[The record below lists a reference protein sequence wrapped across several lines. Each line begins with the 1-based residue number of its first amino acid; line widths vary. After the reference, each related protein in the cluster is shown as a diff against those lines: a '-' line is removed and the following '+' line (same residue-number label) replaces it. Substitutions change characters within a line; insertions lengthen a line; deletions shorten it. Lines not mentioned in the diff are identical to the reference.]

1 MPKLLVQNKDIFK
14 HAKTDTAISILT
26 TSECIQLAQTL
37 TLSSLLDYLLNISP
51 SGFLQS
57 SLNLVCSKLN

>member
-37 TLSSLLDYLLNISP
+37 TLSS
-51 SGFLQS
+51 
-57 SLNLVCSKLN
+57 